1 MLNKLITISSIHLIT
16 AFISWLYLN
25 RGIKIHNNDNL
36 FAFVA
41 KHKKRQNRNFKF
53 LRLEK
58 KKLQRNFSSSGKK
71 LHKIAEN
78 LRVVIKLLKV
88 EKLCKFLRPSGEG
101 SAECKQ
107 DAGFDLLRFLTLRDT
122 IQLLNV
128 FISATRAD
136 FMVYEVRTFKELVNE
151 RLSLLRGDKF
161 NCNCAINAALNY
173 AAFT

>member
-1 MLNKLITISSIHLIT
+1 MII
-16 AFISWLYLN
+16 YLRLKPN
-25 RGIKIHNNDNL
+25 
-36 FAFVA
+36 
-41 KHKKRQNRNFKF
+41 KKRQNRNFKF

-58 KKLQRNFSSSGKK
+58 KNCKEMFSSSGKK

-88 EKLCKFLRPSGEG
+88 EKLCKFLRLNGEG
-101 SAECKQ
+101 SAKDKQ
-107 DAGFDLLRFLTLRDT
+107 EAGFDLLRFLTLRDT

-128 FISATRAD
+128 FISSVRAV
-136 FMVYEVRTFKELVNE
+136 FMVYEVRTFKALVNG

-161 NCNCAINAALNY
+161 NCNCAINAVLNY